1 MPLNAHLVKRFPHFT
16 IDIGFTC
23 EPGQLLAFVGPS
35 GAGKTSI
42 IRMLAGLET
51 PDTGLISHGHHDW
64 FDSETDI
71 NLPPQQRQLG
81 YVFQEHTL
89 FPHLNVEKNIAFAA
103 KEHWRVEELLNL
115 FKISDLRN
123 RKPGRISGGERQR
136 VALAQAL
143 ASDPKVLLLDE
154 PFSALDILTR
164 KQLRK
169 ELKELKKPSTSPS
182 SWSPTISTRQC
193 ISPITSCPSTGG
205 NHPRLAKQNDAGSQS
220 QRQQPAVGGFIAGP
234 ASKKAQRELH
244 KKRQGKAHRQGQPTR
259 SGFAGKPRAAE
270 PSTLSGDNTPSYR
283 RNEVSS
289 TARPADPVLFPEKS
303 GAQTAGDT
311 GLEAWFKFFFLSTL
325 IPVTPRDHPPK
336 PLPAKEAVS
345 LSALVAPKLQT
356 YPSLPPASQPLYTP
370 RQPERERKP
379 PAASAQ
385 QPTKNQKNHSH

>member
-169 ELKELKKPSTSPS
+169 ELKELKKTLNIPILLVTHDLDEAMYLADHVLP
-182 SWSPTISTRQC
+182 IDRGVITRDWL
-193 ISPITSCPSTGG
+193 SKTMPEASHNGS
-205 NHPRLAKQNDAGSQS
+205 NRRLA
-220 QRQQPAVGGFIAGP
+220 
-234 ASKKAQRELH
+234 
-244 KKRQGKAHRQGQPTR
+244 
-259 SGFAGKPRAAE
+259 
-270 PSTLSGDNTPSYR
+270 
-283 RNEVSS
+283 
-289 TARPADPVLFPEKS
+289 VL
-303 GAQTAGDT
+303 
-311 GLEAWFKFFFLSTL
+311 
-325 IPVTPRDHPPK
+325 
-336 PLPAKEAVS
+336 
-345 LSALVAPKLQT
+345 
-356 YPSLPPASQPLYTP
+356 
-370 RQPERERKP
+370 
-379 PAASAQ
+379 
-385 QPTKNQKNHSH
+385 